1 MRAPRRS
8 GWRPDLSAYPD
19 RSIDVRVLPSLG
31 EGGIPDCNRTKS
43 SACVEFA
50 FASRMKKILFILCA
64 IFAASVAAFLIVQL
78 IVVGG
83 TRASIFSADDVAS
96 AYVVIVPGASV
107 LRNGTPSDILADRLT
122 VAANIYAAGKAEKIL
137 VSGDNGQDGYDEVNV
152 MRRFLLDKDVAP
164 EDIFLD
170 HAGFD
175 TYDTMYRA
183 RHVFG
188 ITDAIV
194 VTQRY
199 HLYRALFVASH
210 LGINAKGVA
219 SDLQPYV
226 KQVWFSTRETLSR
239 VKAAKDVLTGSTSE
253 YLGDPIDIRGNG
265 RVTWDQDISS
275 P

>member
-1 MRAPRRS
+1 MR
-8 GWRPDLSAYPD
+8 
-19 RSIDVRVLPSLG
+19 
-31 EGGIPDCNRTKS
+31 
-43 SACVEFA
+43 
-50 FASRMKKILFILCA
+50 KIFLILCA
-64 IFAASVAAFLIVQL
+64 VAMILLVAFAVVQL

-83 TRASIFSADDVAS
+83 TRSSIFSADDVPA
-96 AYVVIVPGASV
+96 AYAVIVPGASV

-152 MRRFLLDKDVAP
+152 MRRFLLGKDVAP

-183 RHVFG
+183 RNVFG

-199 HLYRALFVASH
+199 HLYRALFVASN
-210 LGINAKGVA
+210 LGIAATGVA
-219 SDLQPYV
+219 SNLQPYV
-226 KQVWFSTRETLSR
+226 KQAWFSARETLSR
-239 VKAAKDVLTGSTSE
+239 VKAVGDVLFGSVPR
-253 YLGDPIDIRGNG
+253 YIGDPIDIRGDG
-265 RVTWDQDISS
+265 RVTWD
-275 P
+275 

>member
-1 MRAPRRS
+1 MF
-8 GWRPDLSAYPD
+8 
-19 RSIDVRVLPSLG
+19 VFVL
-31 EGGIPDCNRTKS
+31 
-43 SACVEFA
+43 
-50 FASRMKKILFILCA
+50 
-64 IFAASVAAFLIVQL
+64 VQL
-78 IVVGG
+78 VVVAG
-83 TRASIFSADDVAS
+83 TRSAIYSAKDVPP

-122 VAANIYAAGKAEKIL
+122 VAASLYATGKAEKVL
-137 VSGDNGQDGYDEVNV
+137 VSGDNGQEGYDEVNV

-210 LGINAKGVA
+210 LGINATGVS
-219 SDLQPYV
+219 SDLQPYI
-226 KQVWFSTRETLSR
+226 KQPWFSARETLSR
-239 VKAAKDVLTGSTSE
+239 VKAVVDVLTGAKPG
-253 YLGDPIDIRGNG
+253 YLGDPIDIRGDG

>member
-1 MRAPRRS
+1 ME
-8 GWRPDLSAYPD
+8 DK
-19 RSIDVRVLPSLG
+19 
-31 EGGIPDCNRTKS
+31 PDCNRTKS

-50 FASRMKKILFILCA
+50 FPNRMRKILS
-64 IFAASVAAFLIVQL
+64 IFCKLFALVVAAFFVVQL
-78 IVVGG
+78 VVVVG
-83 TRASIFSADDVAS
+83 TRSSIFSVDDVPA

-107 LRNGTPSDILADRLT
+107 LRNGTPSDILADRLI

-152 MRRFLLDKDVAP
+152 MRRFLLDKEVAP

-199 HLYRALFVASH
+199 HLYRALFVASN
-210 LGINAKGVA
+210 LGISATGVT

-226 KQVWFSTRETLSR
+226 KQAWFSARETLSR
-239 VKAAKDVLTGSTSE
+239 VKAVKDVLTGSTSE
-253 YLGDPIDIRGNG
+253 YLGDPIDIRGDG
-265 RVTWDQDISS
+265 RTTWDQDTSS

>member
-1 MRAPRRS
+1 M
-8 GWRPDLSAYPD
+8 
-19 RSIDVRVLPSLG
+19 
-31 EGGIPDCNRTKS
+31 
-43 SACVEFA
+43 
-50 FASRMKKILFILCA
+50 
-64 IFAASVAAFLIVQL
+64 ASVAAFLIVQL
-78 IVVGG
+78 AVVGW
-83 TRASIFSADDVAS
+83 TRSSMYSADDVSKAF
-96 AYVVIVPGASV
+96 VVIVPGASV

-137 VSGDNGQDGYDEVNV
+137 VSGDNGQEGYDEVNV
-152 MRRFLLDKDVAP
+152 MRRFLLNKGVAA

-183 RHVFG
+183 RYVFG

-210 LGINAKGVA
+210 LGINATGVS
-219 SDLQPYV
+219 SDLQPYI
-226 KQVWFSTRETLSR
+226 KQFWFSARETLSR
-239 VKAAKDVLTGSTSE
+239 VKAVVDVVKGSTSK
-253 YLGDPIDIRGNG
+253 YLGDPIDIRGDG